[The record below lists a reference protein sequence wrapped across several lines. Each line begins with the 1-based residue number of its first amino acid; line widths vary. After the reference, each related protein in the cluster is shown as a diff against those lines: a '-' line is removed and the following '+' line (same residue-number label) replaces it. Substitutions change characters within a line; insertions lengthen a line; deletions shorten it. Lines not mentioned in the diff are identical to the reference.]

1 MKYVGYILLYDD
13 DNDINKI
20 EEQIEKFFDN
30 YDKLICLDKNHIDID
45 YIELIEYSKKESLI
59 YKIKLLE
66 YYKIYDKLSVELIYT
81 IYIKLL
87 KKYFNLDINRNL
99 LKILLFK

>member
-1 MKYVGYILLYDD
+1 MK
-13 DNDINKI
+13 
-20 EEQIEKFFDN
+20 Q
-30 YDKLICLDKNHIDID
+30 KNHIDID